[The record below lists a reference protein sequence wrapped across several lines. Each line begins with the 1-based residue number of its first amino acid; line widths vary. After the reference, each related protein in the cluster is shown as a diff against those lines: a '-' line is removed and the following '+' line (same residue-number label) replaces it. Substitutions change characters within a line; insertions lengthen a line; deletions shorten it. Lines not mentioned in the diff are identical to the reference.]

1 MRPVSP
7 AALLSELAGLAVSLV
22 PRGPLGRGWLR
33 MGIDGADA
41 AGPGGLADDLVAP
54 IRLRGHEVIRVRA
67 DDHLR
72 PASLRYEHGRTD
84 PDSFYGDWWDFDGL
98 RREVLDPLA
107 PDGTGRVRPIRWDAG
122 ADRASRTDFQQAP
135 PGAVTIL
142 SGPFLLGRG
151 LTLDLV
157 VHLDL
162 TPAALARRTPE
173 PLAWTLP
180 AYARYAREVNP
191 TALADVVVK
200 LDDPRHPAVS
210 RVAVPGS
217 AGGRR

>member
-7 AALLSELAGLAVSLV
+7 EALRVELAMLAVSLV
-22 PRGPLGRGWLR
+22 PRGALGRGWLR
-33 MGIDGADA
+33 VGIDGADA
-41 AGPGGLADDLVAP
+41 AGPGELADDLVDP

-72 PASLRYEHGRTD
+72 PASLRFEHGRAD
-84 PDSFYGDWWDFDGL
+84 PDSFYEDWWDLDGL

-107 PDGTGRVRPIRWDAG
+107 PGGSGRIRPVRWDAH
-122 ADRASRTDFQQAP
+122 ADRANRSDFIEAP

-151 LTLDLV
+151 LPLDLV

-162 TPAALARRTPE
+162 SPAALARRTPQ

-180 AYARYAREVNP
+180 AYARYSHEVEP
-191 TALADVVVK
+191 TTLADVVVRF
-200 LDDPRHPAVS
+200 DDPRHPAVS

>member
-1 MRPVSP
+1 
-7 AALLSELAGLAVSLV
+7 
-22 PRGPLGRGWLR
+22 

-41 AGPGGLADDLVAP
+41 AAPGELADDLVAP
-54 IRLRGHEVIRVRA
+54 IKLRGHDVIRVRA

-72 PASLRYEHGRTD
+72 AASLRFERGRTD
-84 PDSFYGDWWDFDGL
+84 PDSFYEDWWDFDGL

-107 PDGTGRVRPIRWDAG
+107 PGGSGLVRPVRWDAA
-122 ADRASRTDFQQAP
+122 ADRASRSDFIEAP
-135 PGAVTIL
+135 PGTVTIL

-151 LTLDLV
+151 LPLDLV

-162 TPAALARRTPE
+162 TPAALARRTAE

-180 AYARYAREVNP
+180 AYARYSEEVRPN
-191 TALADVVVK
+191 ALADVVVRF
-200 LDDPRHPAVS
+200 DDPRHPAVS

-217 AGGRR
+217 ASGRR